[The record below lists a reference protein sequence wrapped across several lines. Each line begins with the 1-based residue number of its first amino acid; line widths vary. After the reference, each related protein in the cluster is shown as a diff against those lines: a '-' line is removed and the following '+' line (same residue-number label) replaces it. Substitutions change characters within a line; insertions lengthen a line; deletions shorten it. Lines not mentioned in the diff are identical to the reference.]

1 MDAMTG
7 SFQPNSI
14 NPMKLLLQ
22 IVSLFNDLNNMILF
36 TELNEAYLKRRKKKL
51 VFHEVIFNFLKNHFE
66 KVKANL
72 HMCSWQNLTIFI
84 LPKKLF

>member
-14 NPMKLLLQ
+14 NPIKLLLQ

-36 TELNEAYLKRRKKKL
+36 TELNEAYLKRRKKK
-51 VFHEVIFNFLKNHFE
+51 VGISRSYF
-66 KVKANL
+66 
-72 HMCSWQNLTIFI
+72 
-84 LPKKLF
+84 